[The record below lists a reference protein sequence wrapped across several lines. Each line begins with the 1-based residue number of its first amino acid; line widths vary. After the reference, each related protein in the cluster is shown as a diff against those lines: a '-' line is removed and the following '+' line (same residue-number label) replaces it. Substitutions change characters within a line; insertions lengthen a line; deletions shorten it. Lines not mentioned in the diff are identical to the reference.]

1 MRVSVS
7 SYAYQAVGRPPLDLI
22 LDPLEDR
29 IERRARDREPVLG
42 YRRRHEVL
50 LEVVELELRRLAD
63 QLRRLVGIVEPGEL
77 DDDLV
82 RRLRAQLGLARA
94 DLVDPVADDLDRAVE
109 ILLGHLLAGWGLR
122 FENHLE
128 AALQVEPEHRRAGDR
143 SAATAPSRA
152 TTTMR

>member
-1 MRVSVS
+1 MIWF
-7 SYAYQAVGRPPLDLI
+7 G
-22 LDPLEDR
+22 
-29 IERRARDREPVLG
+29 G
-42 YRRRHEVL
+42 C
-50 LEVVELELRRLAD
+50 
-63 QLRRLVGIVEPGEL
+63 
-77 DDDLV
+77 V
-82 RRLRAQLGLARA
+82 RSWLARA

-152 TTTMR
+152 TTRRTIRW